1 MSLCHDLTAAADV
14 DRCVALREE
23 AVTIAPPGSID
34 AALAAALRWDEW
46 AAGHGRWPEAAA
58 AYRHGLDAL
67 TRQIKRQ
74 EQRAEKVSR
83 LGDALGL
90 PAAAAHA
97 HTHAGELRGAV
108 AALDGGRA
116 MLLTDALAQRRVI
129 AHAPGMT

>member
-1 MSLCHDLTAAADV
+1 VIYGRVVEQGL
-14 DRCVALREE
+14 
-23 AVTIAPPGSID
+23 AVSPEQ
-34 AALAAALRWDEW
+34 ALAAALRWGEW

-58 AYRHGLDAL
+58 AYRHGLAAL

-74 EQRAEKVSR
+74 EQRADKVSR

-116 MLLTDALAQRRVI
+116 MLLTDALAQRRLI
-129 AHAPGMT
+129 AHAPE